1 MSETAA
7 LYEMPQPLYEIHD
20 RASARLSKAEVI
32 ALPGVG
38 NPSRLARLVGVSR
51 QAIDAWPEV
60 LKARQENEVLGMLL
74 REGFEVPAGWLA
86 RMRERSHRAEAL
98 LRRSVA
104 LAARDLERVR
114 IEG

>member
-7 LYEMPQPLYEIHD
+7 LYEMPEPLYEIHD
-20 RASARLSKAEVI
+20 RASAHLTKAEVI
-32 ALPGVG
+32 ELPGVG
-38 NPSRLARLVGVSR
+38 NPSRLAALVGVTR

-60 LKARQENEVLGMLL
+60 LKDRQENEILGVLL
-74 REGFEVPAGWLA
+74 REGLEVPPGWLA

-98 LRRSVA
+98 ARRSVA

-114 IEG
+114 VEG